1 MTESLFDYTK
11 LIQKDYVLETQ
22 TANLMEMVSELAQEY
37 GYLYK
42 KRGLQRWSWT
52 CYRKA
57 DNIFTSRGNLYPF
70 RR

>member
-42 KRGLQRWSWT
+42 KRGLQHRSWT